1 MADFSGVL
9 SVPHIGRGRSV
20 EPLST
25 WLLKSSKARVMGGP
39 WTGGRW
45 ASSSLR
51 CFQGECTP
59 TSLGSAIPLLPLTL
73 PWVGWELNLGPMTE
87 NTHTRT
93 TTARE
98 CLSPS
103 LKAWTPLTKPL
114 TPPALSLSGTT
125 YRIT

>member
-59 TSLGSAIPLLPLTL
+59 TSLGSAIPLLPLTHSYNDRSRMSVAIFKGL
-73 PWVGWELNLGPMTE
+73 DSLN
-87 NTHTRT
+87 
-93 TTARE
+93 
-98 CLSPS
+98 
-103 LKAWTPLTKPL
+103 
-114 TPPALSLSGTT
+114 
-125 YRIT
+125 